1 MPPRHRLCIDGG
13 EMAGIR
19 LARSLAGALNL
30 PCLFLDVRND
40 RHTAQ
45 SVLRLV
51 GRVDSSPR
59 AVPEH
64 RHNRRLPLRD
74 LCQGDGPGISFRTCQ
89 DFARIH
95 NSQLHGSVVCP
106 AGRSTRR
113 PVRSAKGATSI
124 HRPPGFDP
132 GFQQGFVRG
141 DMATLR
147 LLFGFGFSLR
157 RRRSDVVHRR
167 GLSLV

>member
-1 MPPRHRLCIDGG
+1 MPPRHRIYIDCG
-13 EMAGIR
+13 EVASIR

-51 GRVDSSPR
+51 GRVNGSPR

-74 LCQGDGPGISFRTCQ
+74 LCQGDGSGISFRTRQ
-89 DFARIH
+89 GFARIH
-95 NSQLHGSVVCP
+95 NSQPLRTASLITTPMQLLGMTHGLVIQQALYSVAKLGVADLLKDGP
-106 AGRSTRR
+106 QTSSELARNLNVGRS
-113 PVRSAKGATSI
+113 A
-124 HRPPGFDP
+124 
-132 GFQQGFVRG
+132 
-141 DMATLR
+141 L
-147 LLFGFGFSLR
+147 
-157 RRRSDVVHRR
+157 
-167 GLSLV
+167 